1 MQEDNVSVAGEWRLD
16 QAVSICLIEGTSWKP
31 STRMRCAKST
41 KNGNDKCGK
50 KFDCSE
56 GEKVIDGQ
64 ADKIVNSLLLN
75 TQKKGT
81 YY

>member
-16 QAVSICLIEGTSWKP
+16 QCSKHMPHRRHQLETLD
-31 STRMRCAKST
+31 
-41 KNGNDKCGK
+41 KNAMCKVDKERDDKCGK

-75 TQKKGT
+75 TQKGT